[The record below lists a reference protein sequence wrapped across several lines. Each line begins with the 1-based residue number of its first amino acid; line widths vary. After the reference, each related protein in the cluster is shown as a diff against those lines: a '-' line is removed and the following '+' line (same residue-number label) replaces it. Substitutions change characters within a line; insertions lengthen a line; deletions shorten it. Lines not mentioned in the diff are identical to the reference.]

1 MKKLMIALVASSL
14 GLCSTAVL
22 SQAQVEINWESPE
35 KYRDVRPTMESR
47 VKFREHTFE
56 QLQEYI
62 EELAAQLPD
71 DQKLLLNVTDLD
83 LAGQVWPASFV
94 GFGNSSSDV
103 RVVKHVDIPR
113 MSFSYKL
120 VNTAG
125 DVIQQGDVDLKDMGF
140 MDRANRF
147 FSGENL
153 RYEKN
158 MLKSWFKDEFP
169 PLVVKN

>member
-1 MKKLMIALVASSL
+1 MKKLMIALVVSSL
-14 GLCSTAVL
+14 GLGSTAAL
-22 SQAQVEINWESPE
+22 SQAQVEINWENPE

-47 VKFREHTFE
+47 IKFREHTFE
-56 QLQEYI
+56 QLHEYI
-62 EELAAQLPD
+62 QELAAQLPD
-71 DQKLLLNVTDLD
+71 DQKLVLNMTDLD

-94 GFGNSSSDV
+94 GFGPSTSDV
-103 RVVKHVDIPR
+103 RVIKHVDIPR

-120 VNTAG
+120 LDATG
-125 DVIQQGDVDLKDMGF
+125 DLIQQGDVDLKDMSF

-147 FSGENL
+147 FTSENL

-169 PLVVKN
+169 QLVVKN

>member
-1 MKKLMIALVASSL
+1 MKKLMIALVVSSL
-14 GLCSTAVL
+14 GLCSTAAL
-22 SQAQVEINWESPE
+22 SQAQVEINWEHPE

-47 VKFREHTFE
+47 IKFREHTFE
-56 QLQEYI
+56 QLHEYI
-62 EELAAQLPD
+62 QELAAQLPD
-71 DQKLLLNVTDLD
+71 DQKLVLNVTDLD

-94 GFGNSSSDV
+94 GFGNSTSDV

-120 VNTAG
+120 LDTAG
-125 DVIQQGDVDLKDMGF
+125 EVIQEGDVDLKDMSF

-147 FSGENL
+147 FTSENL

-169 PLVVKN
+169 QLVVKN